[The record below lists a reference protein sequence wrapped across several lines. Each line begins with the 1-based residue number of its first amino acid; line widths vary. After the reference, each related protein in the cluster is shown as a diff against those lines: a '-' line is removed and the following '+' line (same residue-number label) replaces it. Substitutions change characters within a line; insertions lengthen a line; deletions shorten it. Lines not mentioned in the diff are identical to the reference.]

1 MNASLSATAKLHPKK
16 NLATIGFFK
25 NYPVAEYFTENKSA
39 LILGKSNELWA
50 FLISSNAEELSE
62 ILAKHHSKTRY
73 FSSVEDW
80 MIPLIL
86 KHGSADWILTT
97 DRYILE
103 ENIVIDL
110 PELPLV
116 NIGKSFAPYIHKL
129 SDYKAFTSVS
139 YVEERLSMGI
149 SAGFM
154 VNNKLVAWGLTHDD
168 GSLGFLQVLDGYR
181 NKGLGQQILLE
192 LSRQKREL
200 KEAVFGNIIP
210 ENLVSKHLVEKLG
223 FKFDRRMSWIKLKKY
238 G

>member
-1 MNASLSATAKLHPKK
+1 VNIKLHPKK
-16 NLATIGFFK
+16 DLATIGFLK
-25 NYPVAEYFTENKSA
+25 NYPIEAFFVEKSSA

-50 FLISSNAEELSE
+50 FLISSNADELSE
-62 ILAKHHSKTRY
+62 ILANYHSKTRY

-103 ENIVIDL
+103 ESTVLDL

-116 NIGKSFAPYIHKL
+116 AIGISFAAYVHKH

-139 YVEERLSMGI
+139 YVEERLSKGI

-154 VNNKLVAWGLTHDD
+154 VNNKLVAWGLSHDD
-168 GSLGFLQVLDGYR
+168 GSIGFLQVLDAYR

-192 LSRQKREL
+192 LIRQKREL

-210 ENLVSKHLVEKLG
+210 ENLVSKHLIEKLG
-223 FKFDRRMSWIKLKKY
+223 FKFDRRMSWIKLKKV
-238 G
+238 GQKA

>member
-1 MNASLSATAKLHPKK
+1 MNIKLHPKK
-16 NLATIGFFK
+16 DLATIGFLK
-25 NYPVAEYFTENKSA
+25 NYPVEEYFIEKSSA

-50 FLISSNAEELSE
+50 FLISSNADELSE
-62 ILAKHHSKTRY
+62 ILAKYHSKTKY

-103 ENIVIDL
+103 ESTVLDL

-116 NIGKSFAPYIHKL
+116 AIGISFAAYIHKH

-139 YVEERLSMGI
+139 YVEERLSKDI

-168 GSLGFLQVLDGYR
+168 GSLGFLQVLDAYR
-181 NKGLGQQILLE
+181 DKGLGQQILLE
-192 LSRQKREL
+192 LIRQKREL

-210 ENLVSKHLVEKLG
+210 ENLVSKHLIEKLG
-223 FKFDRRMSWIKLKKY
+223 FEFDRRMSWIKLKKV
-238 G
+238 GQKA